1 MIIRFVQF
9 KEDVETP
16 VHQEYDPKK
25 LELEFVDLKYLK
37 QLVLDGTVEKGHDA
51 LVFRGR
57 MVSDVEHICGRCL
70 KGVPEHVDQSFELF
84 YETKN
89 KDHIDATD
97 DLREVLIL
105 NHPISF
111 LCSKNCKLPG
121 PVSGRKR
128 DVAANQDLTYKAFMP
143 LKQMW
148 ERKKE
153 DKKHGTT

>member
-1 MIIRFVQF
+1 MIILLAQF
-9 KEDVETP
+9 KEDVSAP

-25 LELEFVDLKYLK
+25 LDLEFVDLKYLDP
-37 QLVLDGTVEKGHDA
+37 LVLDGTVEKGHDA
-51 LVFRGR
+51 LVFRGN
-57 MVSDVEHICGRCL
+57 MVTDVEHICGRCL
-70 KGVPEHVDQSFELF
+70 KGVKEHVDQPFELF

-89 KDHIDATD
+89 KDSIDTTD

-121 PVSGRKR
+121 TTGGRKR
-128 DVAANQDLTYKAFMP
+128 DAETNQDLTYKAFMP
-143 LKQMW
+143 LKQLW